1 MIVDEAEED
10 LEMEEDPF
18 HEEELPAVLEEE
30 NCFKKSVSRE
40 SRISVLER
48 LERLERLEKAEAI
61 AEANESD
68 GITPD
73 DDPDKKFLFRQVSFF
88 EEDEENSKNDSTVT
102 EMTEMTV

>member
-48 LERLERLEKAEAI
+48 LERVRVHTCGASSSARHWSL
-61 AEANESD
+61 SD
-68 GITPD
+68 MCDG
-73 DDPDKKFLFRQVSFF
+73 
-88 EEDEENSKNDSTVT
+88 
-102 EMTEMTV
+102 